1 MYKITEE
8 LISEQE
14 FENSIKIVRE
24 SDLNVRKTPLIKVS
38 RDTNAFAR

>member
-1 MYKITEE
+1 MYKVTEE
-8 LISEQE
+8 LISEE
-14 FENSIKIVRE
+14 VFENSIKIVQE